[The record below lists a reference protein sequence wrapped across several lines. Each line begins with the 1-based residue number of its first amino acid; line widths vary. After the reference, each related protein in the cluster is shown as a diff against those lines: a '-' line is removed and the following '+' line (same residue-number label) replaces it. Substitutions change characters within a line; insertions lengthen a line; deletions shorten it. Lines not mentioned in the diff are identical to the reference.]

1 MTIRKILHST
11 SITFPLFLLAI
22 NILAYGLL
30 IPRLGFYSDDWTFIY
45 AYNKIGPSGIT
56 QYFST
61 NRPFWGW
68 LFQVTLPLIGAI
80 PWKWQVFALILRWL
94 TGISVW
100 ILLKNLWPKQSILA
114 IWTATLLT
122 IYPGFVS
129 QSVSVTYSHIYIV
142 YLCFIFSF
150 VLTIKSINQPKYR
163 RIYTFLAILLSI
175 VNLLTMEFFYVLELL
190 RPFLIWF
197 TLQNEFPGSKIRW
210 KKFFSFWIPYLIVFI
225 GVSVWRTFFFKF
237 QDYTHPAILLDRFRT
252 DPAQALLHLP
262 EKILNNIYISS
273 VSAWIRPFLL
283 GNLQYLGNSARI
295 LYFILVLVAFA
306 ICLSYFLFLF
316 KKEVSTEKYSKLVQ
330 PIIFGICTI
339 LLAGIPFVITGL
351 VPNLW
356 DNSSRFTL
364 PFMIGSCV
372 ILVSLFLILPINSKI
387 KIVLFSLLVAFS
399 VGVQFSAAYRFTLD
413 WKKQN
418 QFFTQLVDRAPALEP
433 GTLIVAND
441 YPIGM
446 HSQSGLTFA
455 LNWIYSQK
463 FDQTLDYALVFGT
476 EEPGLVK
483 DNRTRLN
490 YLSAGFN
497 IDRKKILFVYFD
509 QNCLQVL
516 NPEYQYEFPN
526 LDHRLDVFSQISNP
540 EVIQQRK
547 NQEGYSGLGIF
558 GPRSGNQ
565 FCEAYNNADFARQH
579 GNWPDVIDHFKNV
592 TDPLQEFKAAY
603 FFPLIQA
610 YAMNNKWDEVISTF
624 KWSLTLKGSSPSRF
638 ADLWEKIDRDTPE
651 SFEKAMARKQWQV
664 LFDQYKAKFSE

>member
-1 MTIRKILHST
+1 M
-11 SITFPLFLLAI
+11 
-22 NILAYGLL
+22 
-30 IPRLGFYSDDWTFIY
+30 WT
-45 AYNKIGPSGIT
+45 A
-56 QYFST
+56 
-61 NRPFWGW
+61 
-68 LFQVTLPLIGAI
+68 V
-80 PWKWQVFALILRWL
+80 
-94 TGISVW
+94 
-100 ILLKNLWPKQSILA
+100 ILL
-114 IWTATLLT
+114 

-150 VLTIKSINQPKYR
+150 VLTLKSINQPKYR
-163 RIYTFLAILLSI
+163 RVYTFLALLLSAI
-175 VNLLTMEFFYVLELL
+175 NLLTLEFFFVLEML
-190 RPFLIWF
+190 RPLLIWF
-197 TLQNEFPGSKIRW
+197 TIQENFPEVKNRW
-210 KKFFSFWIPYLIVFI
+210 KKFFCFWLPYLVVFL
-225 GVSVWRTFFFKF
+225 GVSVWRAFFFKF
-237 QDYTHPAILLDRFRT
+237 QDYTHPAILIDQLRAEPIQT
-252 DPAQALLHLP
+252 LLQLP
-262 EKILNNIYISS
+262 GKFLNNIYISS
-273 VSAWIRPFLL
+273 IFAWVRPFLFRDI
-283 GNLQYLGNSARI
+283 QSFGNSARFLYLTLVFLAFSVCF
-295 LYFILVLVAFA
+295 LYFRHLHKNEKF
-306 ICLSYFLFLF
+306 
-316 KKEVSTEKYSKLVQ
+316 TEKLSIFVQ
-330 PIIFGICTI
+330 PIIFGSSTI
-339 LLAGIPFVITGL
+339 LLAGIPFLVTGL
-351 VPNLW
+351 VPNLF

-364 PFMIGSCV
+364 PFMIGACV
-372 ILVSLFLILPINSKI
+372 ILVSFLLFLPLRLELKI
-387 KIVLFSLLVAFS
+387 ALFSLIVAFS
-399 VGVQFSAAYRFTLD
+399 VGVQFSASYGFQLD

-418 QFFTQLVDRAPALEP
+418 QFFTQLVDRVPGLEP

-455 LNWIYSQK
+455 LNWIYSKK
-463 FDQTLDYALVFGT
+463 FNQTLDYALVFGT

-490 YLSAGFN
+490 YLSAGFD

-651 SFEKAMARKQWQV
+651 SFEKAMAQKQWQV
-664 LFDQYKAKFSE
+664 MFDQYKAKFSE

>member
-1 MTIRKILHST
+1 MSIRKIFHST

-45 AYNKIGPSGIT
+45 AYNKIGPMGIT

-129 QSVSVTYSHIYIV
+129 QSVSVTYSHIFIV

-163 RIYTFLAILLSI
+163 WIYTFLAIILSI
-175 VNLLTMEFFYVLELL
+175 VNLLTMEFFYMLELL

-197 TLQNEFPGSKIRW
+197 TIQNEFPGSKIRW

-225 GVSVWRTFFFKF
+225 GVSFWRILFFKF
-237 QDYTHPAILLDRFRT
+237 QDYTHPAILLDQLHT
-252 DPAQALLHLP
+252 DPAQTLLHLP

-273 VSAWIRPFLL
+273 VLAWVRPFLL
-283 GNLQYLGNSARI
+283 GDLQYLGNSAKL
-295 LYFILVLVAFA
+295 LYLILVLGAFA
-306 ICLSYFLFLF
+306 TCLSYFLFLLKNEGF
-316 KKEVSTEKYSKLVQ
+316 TEKYSKLVQ
-330 PIIFGICTI
+330 PIIFGVCTI

-372 ILVSLFLILPINSKI
+372 ILVSFFLILPIRHNI
-387 KIVLFSLLVAFS
+387 KITLFSLLVAFS
-399 VGVQFSAAYRFTLD
+399 VGVQFVASYGFQID

-418 QFFTQLVDRAPALEP
+418 QFFSQLISRAPGLEP
-433 GTLIVAND
+433 GTLIIAND
-441 YPIGM
+441 TPMGM
-446 HSQSGLTFA
+446 HSYSGLTFA

-463 FDQTLDYALVFGT
+463 THHQTLDYALVFGT
-476 EEPGLVK
+476 ENQGLLNPDK
-483 DNRTRLN
+483 TRLN
-490 YLSAGFN
+490 FLSSGFN
-497 IDRKKILFVYFD
+497 IDNKKILFVYFD

-516 NPEYQYEFPN
+516 DPQYEYEYPTLDSRLDKYAGVSNPSVVVGGQGRIGHLN
-526 LDHRLDVFSQISNP
+526 LDIIKSPNAV
-540 EVIQQRK
+540 
-547 NQEGYSGLGIF
+547 G
-558 GPRSGNQ
+558 
-565 FCEAYNNADFARQH
+565 FCERYNQADLARQQGDWKNVLNIFNNAVGDSP
-579 GNWPDVIDHFKNV
+579 N
-592 TDPLQEFKAAY
+592 KAVY
-603 FFPLIQA
+603 LFPLIQA
-610 YAMNNKWDEVISTF
+610 YAKLGSWSSVIS
-624 KWSLTLKGSSPSRF
+624 SLEKALSMLDLYPSRF
-638 ADLWEKIDRDTPE
+638 EDLWNKIAENAPDTPE
-651 SFEKAMARKQWQV
+651 KAEARNLWYE
-664 LFDQYKAKFSE
+664 LLNQYKNK